1 MSQLNLV
8 PLMLQ
13 LLKPSPTTRTRQL
26 NLIVKTYLQ
35 QQPYIAT
42 QPHLRSR
49 SQTTSTSEATMPPK
63 VITSKPATATTKTN
77 PAKPLPTDL
86 PIYPFPT
93 TSSFETFLS
102 QNHTTLPGIYLKLAK
117 KSSGIPSIT
126 ASQAVEVAL
135 CYGWIDGRANSL
147 DDKYWLVRYTPRR
160 AKSLWSAKNVAT
172 VQRLIDEGRMRDA
185 GLAAVEAAKRDG
197 RWERAYDGPA
207 SIGVPGDL
215 EEALGKNEEAKRV
228 FEGLNRSEWYQVL
241 HRLQTGAVSRR
252 RERIEAVVDML
263 ARGEVAVPRAKAEAK
278 ASSGSVK
285 TFKVEKKQAVVNG
298 KKGKREKAGESEVS
312 LSGRSG
318 RQLRSRKPRQ

>member
-1 MSQLNLV
+1 
-8 PLMLQ
+8 
-13 LLKPSPTTRTRQL
+13 
-26 NLIVKTYLQ
+26 
-35 QQPYIAT
+35 
-42 QPHLRSR
+42 
-49 SQTTSTSEATMPPK
+49 MPPK
-63 VITSKPATATTKTN
+63 VTTPKPATAATKTN

-86 PIYPFPT
+86 PIHSFPNP
-93 TSSFETFLS
+93 SSFETFLGR
-102 QNHTTLPGIYLKLAK
+102 NHTTIPGIYVKLAR

-126 ASQAVEVAL
+126 APQAVEVAL
-135 CYGWIDGRANSL
+135 CYGWIDGRASSL

-185 GLAAVEAAKRDG
+185 GLTAVEAAKRDG

-215 EEALGKNEEAKRV
+215 EEALKKNEEAKRV

-252 RERIEAVVDML
+252 SKRIEAVVDML
-263 ARGEVAVPRAKAEAK
+263 AREEVAVPTAKAEAK
-278 ASSGSVK
+278 ALSGGAK

-298 KKGKREKAGESEVS
+298 KNAKREKASKGEVS
-312 LSGRSG
+312 LSGRSA
-318 RQLRSRKPRQ
+318 RQLRSQKPRQ